1 MNGNAVNENMRCDIF
16 ESRFL
21 NLNFMIDLFILR
33 TVNSIGFAVLNN
45 DVPAYFADVNFL
57 VKFIWNV
64 QIFSFS
70 AFSGCRIRRHSFDSG
85 KRHHH
90 ECHAQRQQNCQ
101 NPPVQS
107 HFHSLVLLLSM
118 LDVNALLTNFYA
130 KQSKAH
136 RCDK

>member
-1 MNGNAVNENMRCDIF
+1 MID
-16 ESRFL
+16 RFL
-21 NLNFMIDLFILR
+21 LR

-101 NPPVQS
+101 NSLSPLHFVPSFFSFAIRPFRSWSRTQS
-107 HFHSLVLLLSM
+107 NVKTT
-118 LDVNALLTNFYA
+118 AA
-130 KQSKAH
+130 KNETTATKT
-136 RCDK
+136 